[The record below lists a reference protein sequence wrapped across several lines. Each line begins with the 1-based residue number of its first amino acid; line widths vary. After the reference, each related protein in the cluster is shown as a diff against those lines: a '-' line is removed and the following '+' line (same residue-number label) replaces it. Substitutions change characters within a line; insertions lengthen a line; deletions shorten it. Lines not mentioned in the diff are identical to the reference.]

1 MTGLRLPLCASA
13 QPSVTASR
21 LGAFLL
27 CPLSQW
33 RARAKGD
40 GLLFSPLLLSFVAHD
55 NVLQPF
61 HSTSDLGFRVKDC
74 FSWLWLTD
82 LKKDRINELVGGRK
96 IRHLPHGP
104 FINERNI

>member
-1 MTGLRLPLCASA
+1 MSSQPMERESEGGWSA
-13 QPSVTASR
+13 
-21 LGAFLL
+21 F
-27 CPLSQW
+27 
-33 RARAKGD
+33 
-40 GLLFSPLLLSFVAHD
+40 FPLLLSFVAHD

-104 FINERNI
+104 CINERNI